1 VSAEIELAV
10 VVLAGLA
17 ASAGAWAY
25 ARRRRAARAAERIA
39 ALAEVA
45 RRVDAAV
52 AAVETVSVVP
62 AARAWTIHAVED
74 GPAPEPAGR
83 VALVDAVEAAVAR
96 AQTDGTRLAIGLVD
110 TDGELTASLAERIR
124 DVGGAP
130 IYSVGTRSV
139 ALVLPGFGRAG
150 ALGVLARIQ
159 ATCAVSGR
167 AVELAPGEEATELIA
182 RLLAPATDEA

>member
-10 VVLAGLA
+10 VVLASLA

-110 TDGELTASLAERIR
+110 TDGELTAALAERIR

>member
-1 VSAEIELAV
+1 VSAGIELAV
-10 VVLAGLA
+10 VVLAGLGA
-17 ASAGAWAY
+17 CASAWVY

-52 AAVETVSVVP
+52 AAVEEVPVVP
-62 AARAWTIHAVED
+62 RSRPRAIHAVED

-96 AQTDGTRLAIGLVD
+96 AQADGARLTIGLVD

-124 DVGGAP
+124 DVAGVP

-139 ALVLPGFGRAG
+139 AVVLPGFGRAR

-167 AVELAPGEEATELIA
+167 AVELGPGEAATELIA

>member
-10 VVLAGLA
+10 VVLASLA